1 MRDETEYRV
10 FAKSEQTARRLME
23 LWESGRYSKK
33 LWEDCMYNSAIDEED
48 RVYAFDS
55 CCTTCFDAMAEAIRI
70 MHQMELTGEKEEFGV
85 VGKDDIDFGC
95 SLFQIDCSGSEP
107 LIRAASASC
116 DSDYGEGIDP
126 DEIEEYDPDDE
137 KKFYPDDDEE
147 SDLNEEEEARYR
159 AFEIARYDAFCG
171 ADYSEI
177 PYLLKNELFQ
187 TFKQA
192 VDENFALG
200 WFRPRSYEE
209 FYADALADK

>member
-1 MRDETEYRV
+1 
-10 FAKSEQTARRLME
+10 
-23 LWESGRYSKK
+23 
-33 LWEDCMYNSAIDEED
+33 MYNSAIDEED

-137 KKFYPDDDEE
+137 KKFYLDDDEE

-159 AFEIARYDAFCG
+159 AFEMARYDAFCG

-177 PYLLKNELFQ
+177 PYLLKNEPFQ

>member
-1 MRDETEYRV
+1 MRDETEYLV

-23 LWESGRYSKK
+23 LWEGGRYSKK
-33 LWEDCMYNSAIDEED
+33 LWVVGMYNSAVDGED
-48 RVYAFDS
+48 RVYGFDN

-70 MHQMELTGEKEEFGV
+70 MHQMELSGEKEEFGV

-116 DSDYGEGIDP
+116 DSDYGEGLDP

-137 KKFYPDDDEE
+137 KKFYLDDDEE
-147 SDLNEEEEARYR
+147 SDVDEEEEARYR

-177 PYLLKNELFQ
+177 PYLLKNEPFQ

-200 WFRPRSYEE
+200 WFRPCSYEE